1 MTTVSIDIKESEL
14 VHFSIVNQY
23 DLEKMQEQ
31 GHRTLLVAY
40 PFKAY
45 KNRMSSNDFITIQ
58 IPIENYL
65 LFRGYGLIV

>member
-1 MTTVSIDIKESEL
+1 MNTVSIDIKESEL
-14 VHFSIVNQY
+14 VNFSIVNQY

-31 GHRTLLVAY
+31 GCRTLLVAY

-45 KNRMSSNDFITIQ
+45 KNRMVGDDIITVQ
-58 IPIENYL
+58 IPFENYL